1 MIWTA
6 GLGDKACRFF
16 MMIGIIRGVRRNGED
31 AQEIR
36 SSEQDMPKLRVA
48 L

>member
-1 MIWTA
+1 
-6 GLGDKACRFF
+6 

-36 SSEQDMPKLRVA
+36 FADQDMPKVRVA